1 MTTHQMADRPA
12 QASSAPWWVSIF
24 NPVAR
29 PLLKLGA
36 PLGPNGLV
44 TVRGRRSGLPR
55 STPIAIIEASG
66 RRWVWAPW
74 GDVQWVRNLRAAGE
88 ATIRKHGRDLH
99 VRAVE
104 LDREQRVAFFRDVLG
119 PIAHRIPFGTTF
131 VRVIDGVDVNDPVE
145 AANGRRVF
153 ELEPMPPA

>member
-1 MTTHQMADRPA
+1 MTAHQQVDRPGRVA
-12 QASSAPWWVSIF
+12 SAPWWVSTF
-24 NPVAR
+24 NPIAR

-66 RRWVWAPW
+66 RRWIWAPW

-88 ATIRKHGRDLH
+88 ATIRKHGRELH
-99 VRAVE
+99 VRATE
-104 LDREQRVAFFRDVLG
+104 LDREQRVAFFRDVLA
-119 PIAHRIPFGTTF
+119 PIAQRIPFGVTF

-145 AANGRRVF
+145 AAKGRRVF
-153 ELEPMPPA
+153 ELEAIGSP